1 VSPRIAI
8 VAAARVVEARLRGS
22 PAVTRV
28 ARAAVARMARA
39 SREVRALVRLRLMR
53 LV

>member
-1 VSPRIAI
+1 MSPTVAL
-8 VAAARVVEARLRGS
+8 VAAGRVVEARLRGS
-22 PAVTRV
+22 RRLRGV
-28 ARAAVARMARA
+28 ARTAVARMARS